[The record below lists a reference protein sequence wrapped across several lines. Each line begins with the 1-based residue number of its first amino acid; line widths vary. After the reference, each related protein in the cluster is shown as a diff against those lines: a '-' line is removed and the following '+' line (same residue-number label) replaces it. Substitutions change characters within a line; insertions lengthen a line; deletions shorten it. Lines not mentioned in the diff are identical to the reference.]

1 MLSFSYY
8 GGGGQKNMVRM
19 TKRIIIIFSSVIV
32 VLLGFFRDYLFGNI
46 NWVFKTLTTQRR
58 LQARKE
64 FHFLLEWSPN
74 EILWLKWILTIV
86 FYFLFFGFTYL
97 ILRYAFNNRVYNRI
111 TIGVFLFLF
120 VVSGIMYTIGYI
132 SNTSETLYGSIRTLM
147 GMAQSFI
154 PLMILGVLYKFIPDS
169 QDD

>member
-1 MLSFSYY
+1 MS
-8 GGGGQKNMVRM
+8 KKVIVI
-19 TKRIIIIFSSVIV
+19 TSSLIV

-64 FHFLLEWSPN
+64 FHFLLEWTPD
-74 EILWLKWILTIV
+74 EILWLKWILTIL
-86 FYFLFFGFTYL
+86 FYLLFFGITYL
-97 ILRYAFNNRVYNRI
+97 ILKYAFNKKAYNRI

-120 VVSGIMYTIGYI
+120 VISGVMYTIGYI
-132 SNTSETLYGSIRTLM
+132 SNTSDILYGSIRTLM

-169 QDD
+169 NAD